1 MKHLNKYTEYIK
13 ENKIE
18 DFLSEHQIKGGK
30 ERVNVKDLIPT
41 QNEIFI
47 DEIVENLLQKK
58 KFVKKAL
65 KGKFKDE
72 EIIISSDNHIIDGH
86 HKWASAFI
94 LNPNCRIKVTKINL
108 KIKKAIKLFNKLL
121 DEINA
126 NNQSKSGLFKYN
138 IFKLIKNDKDEL
150 KDVIKKLF
158 SKKSGNEEK
167 LLKRIKILSDVK
179 HPLNY
184 MIENIYKLPT
194 PDHKKYDRDEM
205 PQLSDDEIKEILD

>member
-1 MKHLNKYTEYIK
+1 MKYIK
-13 ENKIE
+13 TFEENKIE
-18 DFLSEHQIKGGK
+18 DFLSEHHINGEIEK
-30 ERVNVKDLIPT
+30 VKVSDLTPT

-47 DEIVENLLQKK
+47 DEMIENLLNRK
-58 KFVKKAL
+58 KFVKKSL

-72 EIIISSDNHIIDGH
+72 EIIISSDDYIIDGH
-86 HKWASAFI
+86 HKWASVFI
-94 LNPNCRIKVTKINL
+94 LNPDCYIKVTKVNL

-126 NNQSKSGLFKYN
+126 NNQVKSGLFKYN
-138 IFKLIKNDKDEL
+138 IFNLIKDDKDEL

-158 SKKSGNEEK
+158 SKKSGKENK
-167 LLKRIKILSDVK
+167 LLKRIKKLSDTN

-184 MIENIYKLPT
+184 LINNIYNLPT
-194 PDHKKYDRDEM
+194 PDRKKYDRKEM